1 MPQFRNGIGR
11 FPLGWRVRTNHT
23 QDHNKNDVTVCY
35 DRHIRCELDI
45 VSGQCCFF
53 LKPHPLGAIFT
64 RIPDVGRL
72 VVSAGGGKEAK
83 SRPRTESESGFGM
96 LSFTRK
102 TDYAL
107 ISLAH
112 MARGQGSCCSARE
125 IATHYGMPMP
135 LLMNIL
141 KVLNQHGIT
150 RSIRGPRG
158 GYQLA
163 KAPKDVTLHD
173 IIVAVDG
180 PVALTHC
187 LEKMIFDDAHAHE
200 KNTSPSQEPCCTT
213 ASQAGAQDLEMGCK
227 DHLHGKGNGTRPD
240 PEDCSLKG
248 VCPVRGQVHRVHHKL
263 VAFLQEVTLADIV
276 ERAVWRGGVGDL
288 VSTDLPAT
296 AVFADPT
303 NGGVTRHEVAHLP
316 G

>member
-1 MPQFRNGIGR
+1 
-11 FPLGWRVRTNHT
+11 
-23 QDHNKNDVTVCY
+23 
-35 DRHIRCELDI
+35 
-45 VSGQCCFF
+45 
-53 LKPHPLGAIFT
+53 
-64 RIPDVGRL
+64 
-72 VVSAGGGKEAK
+72 
-83 SRPRTESESGFGM
+83 M

-112 MARGQGSCCSARE
+112 IARSQGNCCSARE

-173 IIVAVDG
+173 IIAAVDG

-187 LEKMIFDDAHAHE
+187 LEKIVFDDARAHE
-200 KNTSPSQEPCCTT
+200 KNMSPSQDSSGTEIAPT
-213 ASQAGAQDLEMGCK
+213 GAQDLGVGCK
-227 DHLHGKGNGTRPD
+227 DYAHGKGNGARPE
-240 PEDCSLKG
+240 PEDCSLRQ
-248 VCPVRGQVHRVHHKL
+248 VCPVRGQVHRVHHRL

-276 ERAVWRGGVGDL
+276 EKAVWRGGVTNVAGGDG
-288 VSTDLPAT
+288 PAAT
-296 AVFADPT
+296 GFVETT
-303 NGGVTRHEVAHLP
+303 NGGVPRHEVAHLP

>member
-1 MPQFRNGIGR
+1 
-11 FPLGWRVRTNHT
+11 
-23 QDHNKNDVTVCY
+23 
-35 DRHIRCELDI
+35 
-45 VSGQCCFF
+45 
-53 LKPHPLGAIFT
+53 
-64 RIPDVGRL
+64 
-72 VVSAGGGKEAK
+72 
-83 SRPRTESESGFGM
+83 M

-112 MARGQGSCCSARE
+112 IARGQGNYCSARE

-187 LEKMIFDDAHAHE
+187 LEKMVYDHAHAHDRS
-200 KNTSPSQEPCCTT
+200 TSPSPANSCRE
-213 ASQAGAQDLEMGCK
+213 ASASGDQHLEVGGK
-227 DHLHGKGNGTRPD
+227 DDSHDNGDGPRP
-240 PEDCSLKG
+240 PVEDCCLKQ

-276 ERAVWRGGVGDL
+276 EKAVWRDGVANLAGGHETAAAGFSEATSEG
-288 VSTDLPAT
+288 VSK
-296 AVFADPT
+296 
-303 NGGVTRHEVAHLP
+303 HEVAHLP
-316 G
+316 R

>member
-1 MPQFRNGIGR
+1 
-11 FPLGWRVRTNHT
+11 
-23 QDHNKNDVTVCY
+23 
-35 DRHIRCELDI
+35 
-45 VSGQCCFF
+45 
-53 LKPHPLGAIFT
+53 
-64 RIPDVGRL
+64 
-72 VVSAGGGKEAK
+72 
-83 SRPRTESESGFGM
+83 M

-112 MARGQGSCCSARE
+112 MARGQGNCCSARE

-141 KVLNQHGIT
+141 KMLNQHGIT

-187 LEKMIFDDAHAHE
+187 LEKMVFDSTHGSTHE
-200 KNTSPSQEPCCTT
+200 NTSPSQEACC
-213 ASQAGAQDLEMGCK
+213 ADVPSSAAEHSGVGCK
-227 DHLHGKGNGTRPD
+227 DHGHTKGNGTRPA

-276 ERAVWRGGVGDL
+276 EKAVWRGGA
-288 VSTDLPAT
+288 TDLADGELT
-296 AVFADPT
+296 ASAVFAEPT
-303 NGGVTRHEVAHLP
+303 NGGVPRHEVAHLP

>member
-1 MPQFRNGIGR
+1 
-11 FPLGWRVRTNHT
+11 
-23 QDHNKNDVTVCY
+23 
-35 DRHIRCELDI
+35 
-45 VSGQCCFF
+45 
-53 LKPHPLGAIFT
+53 
-64 RIPDVGRL
+64 
-72 VVSAGGGKEAK
+72 
-83 SRPRTESESGFGM
+83 M

-112 MARGQGSCCSARE
+112 IARSQGNYCSARE
-125 IATHYGMPMP
+125 IATHYGMPIP

-141 KVLNQHGIT
+141 KVLSQHGIT

-163 KAPKDVTLHD
+163 KPPKDVTLHD

-187 LEKMIFDDAHAHE
+187 LEKMVYDQAHAHDRS
-200 KNTSPSQEPCCTT
+200 TGPSLDSSCRE
-213 ASQAGAQDLEMGCK
+213 ASVSADQDPGVGCK
-227 DHLHGKGNGTRPD
+227 DDSHVRGDGARPQL
-240 PEDCSLKG
+240 EDCCLKQ

-276 ERAVWRGGVGDL
+276 EKAVWRDGVANLAGGDGTAATGFSEATSEG
-288 VSTDLPAT
+288 VSK
-296 AVFADPT
+296 
-303 NGGVTRHEVAHLP
+303 HEVAHLP

>member
-1 MPQFRNGIGR
+1 
-11 FPLGWRVRTNHT
+11 
-23 QDHNKNDVTVCY
+23 
-35 DRHIRCELDI
+35 
-45 VSGQCCFF
+45 
-53 LKPHPLGAIFT
+53 
-64 RIPDVGRL
+64 
-72 VVSAGGGKEAK
+72 
-83 SRPRTESESGFGM
+83 M

-112 MARGQGSCCSARE
+112 IARDPGSCCSARE

-163 KAPKDVTLHD
+163 KAPRDVTLHD

-187 LEKMIFDDAHAHE
+187 LEKVVFDSTHAHL
-200 KNTSPSQEPCCTT
+200 KANTSPSQETGHTELT
-213 ASQAGAQDLEMGCK
+213 AAGAQGPGMGCEEQIRTTA
-227 DHLHGKGNGTRPD
+227 DGGRPE
-240 PEDCSLKG
+240 PEDCCLKH
-248 VCPVRGQVHRVHHKL
+248 VCPVRSQVHRVHHKL
-263 VAFLQEVTLADIV
+263 VAFLTEVTLAEIV
-276 ERAVWRGGVGDL
+276 ERAVWRDGDDHLANDDAPAAAVSLEASHAGV
-288 VSTDLPAT
+288 S
-296 AVFADPT
+296 
-303 NGGVTRHEVAHLP
+303 RHEVAHLP